1 MGRLAFG
8 AAPRLAARMSEID
21 RRAFLR
27 AALAAGSGAAVGCAH
42 DAPPAPPPASVIP
55 ALGAR
60 EVASAPAVVPAEG
73 ARPVLTHGVQSGDVT
88 ESRAVVWA
96 RSDRLARLVVE
107 WDTDPSFGNPRRVEG
122 EVATSETDFTTRV
135 DLAELP
141 PGRPVHY
148 RVVFEDPGSPR
159 ARSEPA
165 RGSFRTALGPADR
178 SDQLFAWSGDTC
190 GQGWGI
196 NLEWGGL
203 KSYETVRAARPDFFL
218 HCGDLVYGDAPIP
231 PEIKLPDGTVWKN
244 LTTEAKSHVA
254 ETLADFRGNFAYNL
268 LDENVRR
275 MNAEVPQVVMWD
287 DHEVHNNWYP
297 GETLEDKRYTERS
310 CRVLMRRSRRAM
322 GEYTPMR
329 LVGGDPERIYRSFKR
344 GPHLDVFVLDE
355 RSYRND
361 NGLNQEATMVPFL
374 GKEQLEWLKKGLAES
389 TATWKVIASD
399 QPLALR
405 VYENRHGALREDA
418 FANGKGPPA
427 GRELELAELLAF
439 AKQKRLRNI
448 VFLTADVHYA
458 VATRFDPKKGEF
470 HDFDPFWEFI
480 AGPMHAST
488 YGPNPLD
495 PTFGPVV
502 EYQSPPSGQHL
513 RGPKDGGQYFGTV
526 AIEGKGGVMTVAL
539 WDLVGRKLYSVDLPP
554 VR

>member
-1 MGRLAFG
+1 
-8 AAPRLAARMSEID
+8 MSEID

-27 AALAAGSGAAVGCAH
+27 AALAAGSGAALGEAGCSPSP
-42 DAPPAPPPASVIP
+42 APPAPPPVSTIP
-55 ALGAR
+55 ALGPR
-60 EVASAPAVVPAEG
+60 ELPSSAPAAVPSEA
-73 ARPVLTHGVQSGDVT
+73 ARPVLTHGVQTGDVT

-96 RSDRLARLVVE
+96 RSDRLARMVVE

-122 EVATSETDFTTRV
+122 EVATEESDFTTRV

-141 PGRPVHY
+141 AGRPVHY

-159 ARSEPA
+159 ARSAPA
-165 RGSFRTALGPADR
+165 LGSFRTALGPADR
-178 SDQLFAWSGDTC
+178 SDQMFAWSGDTC

-196 NLEWGGL
+196 NLEWGGM

-218 HCGDLVYGDAPIP
+218 HCGDLIYGDYPIP

-244 LTTEAKSHVA
+244 VTTEAKSHVA

-287 DHEVHNNWYP
+287 DHEVHNNWFP

-329 LVGGDPERIYRSFKR
+329 VVDGDPELVYRSFSR

-361 NGLNQEATMVPFL
+361 NGGNQEATMVPML
-374 GKEQLEWLKKGLAES
+374 GQAQLAWLKQGLAAS
-389 TATWKVIASD
+389 KATWKVIASD

-405 VYENRHGALREDA
+405 VYETRHGGPWEDA
-418 FANGKGPPA
+418 WANGKGPPA
-427 GRELELAELLAF
+427 GRELELADLLSF
-439 AKQKRLRNI
+439 AKKKRIRNL

-458 VATRFDPKKGEF
+458 CATRFDPKKGEF

-502 EYQSPPSGQHL
+502 EYQSPPSGRNL

-526 AIEGKGGVMTVAL
+526 KIEGQSGVMTVAL
-539 WDLVGRKLYSVDLPP
+539 WDLLGNKLHSVDLPP
-554 VR
+554 QR